1 MVTLKTTSIRELK
14 HDATALLAMVA
25 NGESVEVRRRNVP
38 VAVISPVLP
47 KSPAKRPDFRG
58 RLKSIYGDTLLT
70 VTGTDLISE
79 DRGDR

>member
-1 MVTLKTTSIRELK
+1 MKTTSIRELK
-14 HDATALLAMVA
+14 HDTSAVLAMVA

-38 VAVISPVLP
+38 VAVISPIKTSKVV
-47 KSPAKRPDFRG
+47 RRDFRG
-58 RLKSIYGDTLLT
+58 RLKAIYGERILT

>member
-1 MVTLKTTSIRELK
+1 MKTTSIRELK
-14 HDATALLAMVA
+14 HDTSTVLAIVA

-38 VAVISPVLP
+38 VAVISPIKTRKVV
-47 KSPAKRPDFRG
+47 RRDFRG
-58 RLKSIYGDTLLT
+58 RLKAIYGDQLLT

>member
-1 MVTLKTTSIRELK
+1 MKTTSIRELK
-14 HDATALLAMVA
+14 HDTSTVLAMVA

-38 VAVISPVLP
+38 VAVISPIKPRKVMH
-47 KSPAKRPDFRG
+47 RDFRG
-58 RLKSIYGDTLLT
+58 RLKAIYGDQVLT